1 MFALKTYAFMKYSL
15 KLIEQMY
22 NICTPLMHNLI
33 MIDPFSIQNEKFD
46 LFNFLFEIIFQPFLL
61 YF

>member
-1 MFALKTYAFMKYSL
+1 MKYTL

-22 NICTPLMHNLI
+22 NICTTLMHNLK
-33 MIDPFSIQNEKFD
+33 MIDPFSIQNENFD
-46 LFNFLFEIIFQPFLL
+46 LFNFLFEIIFQQFLL

>member
-1 MFALKTYAFMKYSL
+1 MKYSL